1 MWSSITTL
9 AVSVMLCVGGC
20 WSHQLGFGKFTIG
33 NLFRQLDK
41 SVCEFLKTEDKRDP
55 KMMLLEME
63 AMNNVIVDLIK
74 LVKKPLIQ
82 FKKRPASLAQAL
94 ISRKRPEYLK
104 VKVDETELR
113 RKYKFS
119 NAQISKFWTLF
130 KMTKE
135 LRDEL
140 EVIVKEKIMV
150 PD

>member
-1 MWSSITTL
+1 MSTYATL
-9 AVSVMLCVGGC
+9 TVGVLLCVGYC
-20 WSHQLGFGKFTIG
+20 QLHQLGFGKFTIG

-41 SVCEFLKTEDKRDP
+41 SVCVYLKTEDKRDP
-55 KMMLLEME
+55 RMMLLEME

-74 LVKKPLIQ
+74 LIKKPLIQ

-104 VKVDETELR
+104 IKVDETELR
-113 RKYKFS
+113 KKYKFT

-140 EVIVKEKIMV
+140 EVIVKEKLMV